1 MSRNVVFQMYFQ
13 SLSRFIVNQK
23 KNDLLISLLNETD
36 EQLTQIYNF
45 IIFDQGGT
53 MSQ

>member
-1 MSRNVVFQMYFQ
+1 MSRNVVFQCTFNLYLA
-13 SLSRFIVNQK
+13 LSRKQK
-23 KNDLLISLLNETD
+23 KNDLLISLLIEND